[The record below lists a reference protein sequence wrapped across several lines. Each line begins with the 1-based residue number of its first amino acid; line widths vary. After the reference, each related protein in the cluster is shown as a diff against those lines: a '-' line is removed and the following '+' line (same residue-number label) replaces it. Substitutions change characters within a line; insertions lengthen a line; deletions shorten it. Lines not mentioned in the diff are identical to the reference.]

1 MDKIKR
7 GSDTSQAETSSAM
20 ERVRTEWTDNLISGH
35 KKGKILMEKIV
46 MENSFFRMQEELMR
60 MEMYL

>member
-7 GSDTSQAETSSAM
+7 GSDTSQAVTSSAM
-20 ERVRTEWTDNLISGH
+20 ERVRTEWTDNLISGY
-35 KKGKILMEKIV
+35 KKGKFLMKKIV
-46 MENSFFRMQEELMR
+46 MENSFFIMQEELMR

>member
-7 GSDTSQAETSSAM
+7 GSDTSQAVTSSAM
-20 ERVRTEWTDNLISGH
+20 ERVRTEWTDNLISGY
-35 KKGKILMEKIV
+35 KKGKFLMKKIV

>member
-7 GSDTSQAETSSAM
+7 GSDTSQAVTSSAM

-46 MENSFFRMQEELMR
+46 MEIRFSECRKN
-60 MEMYL
+60 